1 MEPNQIRLKVKRQSG
16 TTKKGI
22 RSMKKLFSVILS
34 GVVLSACLH
43 AKVVSSLAQ
52 KESPL
57 PLSVTSEMVR
67 PHIVELAGD
76 KYEGRGA
83 GYPGELRAAR
93 YIAAEFK
100 RIGLKPIGD
109 STRGRRG
116 YFQEFKFQPRHPLV
130 PWEVMTSQNV
140 VGLLQGSDPVLKN
153 QIVVIGAHY
162 DGQGRSGQADPM
174 RYLPR
179 DSSVKDEIWNSANDN
194 ATSVAAILEIARTV
208 KSAKLV
214 TKRSILFAAFG
225 AEEHGMAGS
234 IYYVSHPVF
243 PVGNHVAMINLE
255 KLGRAADKPFSINGM
270 ASSPAWTD
278 VLKSAQAQMNT
289 QVAPNIPFATP
300 DSDHY
305 PFSASKIPA
314 VMLYVSSNQDEAH
327 FPSDTSEKVNFD
339 RTAEAARFAL
349 SMLLD
354 LASRQNRPEYAPP
367 PFPDL
372 GLVGHLV
379 SSAEADARGLSAPQA
394 GLKVTGVVPGLP
406 ASVDGLQAGDFI
418 YEFANYK
425 FQRDDSIAKLMT
437 VYREVLEGKRGNSLS
452 VKLIRDNKPLEL
464 TIVLRR

>member
-1 MEPNQIRLKVKRQSG
+1 
-16 TTKKGI
+16 
-22 RSMKKLFSVILS
+22 MKKLFSVLLS
-34 GVVLSACLH
+34 GVLLCACLQVS
-43 AKVVSSLAQ
+43 ADVASSLAQ
-52 KESPL
+52 KEKP
-57 PLSVTSEMVR
+57 PPPISVTAQMVK

-76 KYEGRGA
+76 DYEGRGA
-83 GYPGELRAAR
+83 GYPGELKAAR

-100 RIGLKPIGD
+100 RIGLKPVGD
-109 STRGRRG
+109 STRGRSS
-116 YFQEFKFQPRHPLV
+116 YFQEFRFHPRHPTR
-130 PWEVMTSQNV
+130 PWEIMTSRNV
-140 VGLLQGSDPVLKN
+140 LGFIEGTNPILKSEV
-153 QIVVIGAHY
+153 IVIGAHY

-174 RYLPR
+174 RYPPS

-194 ATSVAAILEIARTV
+194 AASIAAMLEIARTI
-208 KSAKLV
+208 KSGKLV
-214 TKRSILFAAFG
+214 TKRSILFVAFG

-255 KLGRAADKPFSINGM
+255 KLGRAADKPFNINGM
-270 ASSPAWTD
+270 ASSPAWSEVFKT
-278 VLKSAQAQMNT
+278 AQGQTKT
-289 QVAPNIPFATP
+289 QVAPNIPFVTP

-305 PFSASKIPA
+305 AFGASQIPA
-314 VMLYVSSNQDEAH
+314 VMFYVSSNQDEAH
-327 FPSDTSEKVNFD
+327 FPSDTSDKVNFD

-372 GLVGHLV
+372 GIVAHLV

-406 ASVDGLQAGDFI
+406 GSVAGLQVGDFI
-418 YEFANYK
+418 YEFANDK
-425 FQRDDSIAKLMT
+425 FQRDDSIAKLMKS
-437 VYREVLEGKRGNSLS
+437 YREVLEGKRGNSVP

>member
-1 MEPNQIRLKVKRQSG
+1 
-16 TTKKGI
+16 
-22 RSMKKLFSVILS
+22 MKKFLSAILS
-34 GVVLSACLH
+34 GTLLCTCFASANV
-43 AKVVSSLAQ
+43 ASSLAQ
-52 KESPL
+52 KEKPAQTI
-57 PLSVTSEMVR
+57 SVTAEMVR

-76 KYEGRGA
+76 NYEGRGA
-83 GYPGELRAAR
+83 GYPGELKAAR

-100 RIGLKPIGD
+100 RLGLKPAGD
-109 STRGRRG
+109 AARGRSS
-116 YFQEFKFQPRHPLV
+116 YFQQFKFQPRHPLV
-130 PWEVMTSQNV
+130 PWETMSSQNV
-140 VGLLQGSDPVLKN
+140 VGLLPGSDPVLKN

-174 RYLPR
+174 RNPPR
-179 DSSVKDEIWNSANDN
+179 DPSLKDEIWNSANDN
-194 ATSVAAILEIARTV
+194 AASVAAILEIARAI

-255 KLGRAADKPFSINGM
+255 KLGRAADKPFNINGM
-270 ASSPAWTD
+270 ATSPTWTE
-278 VLKSAQAQMNT
+278 VFKAAQAQTKT
-289 QVAPNIPFATP
+289 QVVPNNPFATP

-305 PFSASKIPA
+305 PFGASRIPA
-314 VMLYVSSNQDEAH
+314 VMFYVSSNQDEAH
-327 FPSDTSEKVNFD
+327 FPSDTSDKVNFD

-372 GLVGHLV
+372 GIVAHLV

-406 ASVDGLQAGDFI
+406 GSVGGLQIGDFI
-418 YEFANYK
+418 YEFANDK

-437 VYREVLEGKRGNSLS
+437 MYREVLEGKRGNVLS
-452 VKLIRDNKPLEL
+452 VKIMRDKERLDL
-464 TIVLRR
+464 TMIMRR

>member
-1 MEPNQIRLKVKRQSG
+1 
-16 TTKKGI
+16 
-22 RSMKKLFSVILS
+22 MKKLFAVVLS
-34 GVVLSACLH
+34 GVLLCACLN
-43 AKVVSSLAQ
+43 VSANVANSLAQ
-52 KESPL
+52 KEKP
-57 PLSVTSEMVR
+57 PQPISVTSEMVR
-67 PHIVELAGD
+67 RHIVELAGD
-76 KYEGRGA
+76 NYEGRGA
-83 GYPGELRAAR
+83 GYPGELKAAR

-100 RIGLKPIGD
+100 RLGLKPVGD

-174 RYLPR
+174 RYPPR

-194 ATSVAAILEIARTV
+194 ATSVAAILEIARAI
-208 KSAKLV
+208 KSARLV

-234 IYYVSHPVF
+234 IYYVTHPVF
-243 PVGNHVAMINLE
+243 PVSSHVAMINLE
-255 KLGRAADKPFSINGM
+255 KLGRAADKPFSLNGM
-270 ASSPAWTD
+270 ASSAAWTE
-278 VLKSAQAQMNT
+278 VLKTAQAQT
-289 QVAPNIPFATP
+289 KIPVAPNIPFVSP

-305 PFSASKIPA
+305 GFSASQIPA

-327 FPSDTSEKVNFD
+327 FPSDTSDKVNFD

-367 PFPDL
+367 PFPDF
-372 GLVGHLV
+372 GLVAHLA
-379 SSAEADARGLSAPQA
+379 SSAEADSRGLSAPQS

-406 ASVDGLQAGDFI
+406 GSVAGLQPGDFI
-418 YEFANYK
+418 YELASYK

-437 VYREVLEGKRGNSLS
+437 AYRELLEGKRGNSLP